1 MRCAF
6 CDGPAWYRCSLTG
19 AYVCPPHA
27 RVQVVAL
34 NAKREPEP
42 SSVRAAG
49 AQDYARLQELALRF
63 WGETEVECFDREYDV
78 LKLPAFV
85 GLKHDDVVG
94 FVSYAVEGD
103 RMNLVMLNVVPQ
115 YQGRGL
121 GSAMLAKAVIEAHKL
136 GLSRVVVATSN
147 DDVSALYF
155 YQRSGFVIEQVVPG
169 RIAEHHGGLEKG
181 FAGIP
186 VRDEIRMQLALDGA
200 PP

>member
-6 CDGPAWYRCSLTG
+6 CENWAWHRCADTG
-19 AYVCPPHA
+19 KLVCPHHA
-27 RVQVVAL
+27 RFEVVAVTTGGE
-34 NAKREPEP
+34 AVEWQVCPATEGHYP
-42 SSVRAAG
+42 
-49 AQDYARLQELALRF
+49 RLEELALRF

-85 GLKHDDVVG
+85 GLKNDHVVG

-115 YQGRGL
+115 CQGCGL
-121 GSAMLAKAVIEAHKL
+121 GSAMLAKAVIEPHKL

>member
-6 CDGPAWYRCSLTG
+6 CNEPAWYRCTLTG
-19 AYVCPPHA
+19 AFVCPRHA
-27 RVQVVAL
+27 RVQVVAW

-49 AQDYARLQELALRF
+49 EQDYARLQELALHF
-63 WGETEVECFDREYDV
+63 WGETGVECFDREYDV

-85 GLKHDDVVG
+85 GLKNDDVVG

-103 RMNLVMLNVVPQ
+103 RMNLVMLNVLPQ

-155 YQRSGFVIEQVVPG
+155 YQRSGFVIAQVVPG
-169 RIAEHHGGLEKG
+169 RIAEHHGGLEQG

-186 VRDEIRMQLALDGA
+186 VRDEIRMQLPLDEAA
-200 PP
+200 P